1 MVAIN
6 YKKHSTNKNVTAK
19 LLTSLMLTVFLS
31 GCSTYSGKFTCGDSR
46 GAPCVMLS
54 EIDKKINSGEI
65 VEVYK
70 DKKCKGS
77 KCSKDQNIPTE
88 PKLKDNQTRR
98 ALIIQNKD
106 EPDHREGDYLY
117 VK

>member
-1 MVAIN
+1 MVRMH
-6 YKKHSTNKNVTAK
+6 YKKNLLNIKASAK
-19 LLTSLMLTVFLS
+19 LASSLLLIALLT

-70 DKKCKGS
+70 DKKCKSG
-77 KCSKDQNIPTE
+77 KCSKDLNSLSE
-88 PKLKDNQTRR
+88 PKLKDNQTHR
-98 ALIIQNKD
+98 ALMIENKD
-106 EPDHREGDYLY
+106 EVDHREGDYLY